1 MSTIKVDNIRIA
13 SESVSRPV
21 TGVAA
26 AYAWVDMMTNPN
38 DKPPEGQSLNT
49 SSVTYKGVG
58 SYNVAITSGMSSQ
71 LSVSALNSLRSSFGI
86 ISGNSGQSMVTVNDV
101 LVVSK
106 NNTSSNSTDTEFTML
121 LHGDLA

>member
-21 TGVAA
+21 RGVAA
-26 AYAWVDMMTNPN
+26 AYAWVDMATNTN

-49 SSVTYKGVG
+49 SSVTHNGTG
-58 SYNVAITSGMSSQ
+58 SYNVTITSGMSSR
-71 LSVSALNSLRSSFGI
+71 LSVSALNSLRSSHAV
-86 ISGNSGQSMVTVNDV
+86 ISGNSGSSMTTVNDV
-101 LVVSK
+101 VVVNK
-106 NNTSSNSTDTEFTML
+106 NENGGNYYTEFTML

>member
-106 NNTSSNSTDTEFTML
+106 NNTSGNSTDTEFTML